1 MMLLVHAG
9 EPFAALFESS
19 VIMMQQKG
27 IDESFLHEM
36 VYVFLAPPHKV
47 SKLVLVQLLQGQI

>member
-9 EPFAALFESS
+9 ERFAALFECS

-36 VYVFLAPPHKV
+36 VYVFLVPPHKV
-47 SKLVLVQLLQGQI
+47 SQLVLV